1 MHQLLN
7 KSLDKQIPTQPKW
20 TLASLLTIGAD
31 FEAWSPSLVGDDS
44 SKLGLNELP
53 IHKAS
58 I

>member
-7 KSLDKQIPTQPKW
+7 KSLDKQMW